1 MQRLQNITE
10 IDCLF
15 VAGCGAVCPPPFA
28 KQTSPKRRGHLRA
41 ATRCYARPWFPTADL
56 SKISFLVSRSS
67 LGIRGANTS
76 ITSTIHLLI
85 FLISSL
91 HSLGFPNAT
100 DRAFCSQSSTL
111 APYFPHKSTKHRKT
125 TTSMCNRLCM
135 IMLFRCP
142 IANKIQRSPFQ
153 NKPPLGTPASPP
165 LCEAAFSWD
174 PSQMIHRCLP
184 ESTFS
189 HHASRKGGGFISS
202 STTFPTNLLAFLG
215 RIQEILPPNRHYLV
229 FAGNLVCFG
238 DRLG

>member
-1 MQRLQNITE
+1 MLGSLMNVKNAKTTKYYRNRL
-10 IDCLF
+10 L
-15 VAGCGAVCPPPFA
+15 VCCWVRCRLPPPSA
-28 KQTSPKRRGHLRA
+28 KQTSPKCRGHLRA

-125 TTSMCNRLCM
+125 TTSMCNM
-135 IMLFRCP
+135 HDHV
-142 IANKIQRSPFQ
+142 IQVSNCQ
-153 NKPPLGTPASPP
+153 Q
-165 LCEAAFSWD
+165 D
-174 PSQMIHRCLP
+174 PT
-184 ESTFS
+184 ES
-189 HHASRKGGGFISS
+189 IS
-202 STTFPTNLLAFLG
+202 
-215 RIQEILPPNRHYLV
+215 I
-229 FAGNLVCFG
+229 
-238 DRLG
+238 